1 MGEASASELNPEPI
15 QDLRAM
21 RGQSV
26 MRFLIAH
33 LHYYFFALNARRA
46 KCENPNSHFIL
57 LFRPSRLDLLRLDL
71 LTSDL

>member
-26 MRFLIAH
+26 RCWFIALI
-33 LHYYFFALNARRA
+33 
-46 KCENPNSHFIL
+46 
-57 LFRPSRLDLLRLDL
+57 
-71 LTSDL
+71 

>member
-26 MRFLIAH
+26 RYFLNH
-33 LHYYFFALNARRA
+33 ALNKQNARR
-46 KCENPNSHFIL
+46 
-57 LFRPSRLDLLRLDL
+57 RPEARRGHGKTIPKPFPSNY
-71 LTSDL
+71 